1 MKMKKERKEEKSFK
15 ELFKERFSG
24 MTFKSYLKETYVFV
38 KDNLLKTTLIILVIA
53 LFSVGSVLYSP
64 ASFKYDKPDVT
75 FMKDWIERIQVFAI
89 IAFAGIVP
97 YMYIPVVGLA
107 AGISTECMYFAN
119 YVLNVGRMKGT
130 LVYIAPLLLNL
141 LFLAI
146 STAIG
151 FYICRNATIS
161 QRISSVKSKNTMD
174 LKMSIF
180 EATNKKDKVKAI
192 EKKRKE
198 KIKELENKKQKLD
211 LFQIVN
217 VTVIISVIQLAV
229 SLAKSLLV

>member
-1 MKMKKERKEEKSFK
+1 MKIKKERKDEKSFK

-24 MTFKSYLKETYVFV
+24 MTFKSYLKETYNFI
-38 KDNLLKTTLIILVIA
+38 KDNLLKTTLIILAIS
-53 LFSVGSVLYSP
+53 LLSIGSVLYSP
-64 ASFKYDKPDVT
+64 GSFKYDKPDVT
-75 FMKDWIERIQVFAI
+75 FVKDWIERIQVLAI

-130 LVYIAPLLLNL
+130 LAYIAPLLLNL

-174 LKMSIF
+174 LKMSIY
-180 EATNKKDKVKAI
+180 EATNKRDKIKAI

-217 VTVIISVIQLAV
+217 VTAILAILQLLA
-229 SLAKSLLV
+229 SLIKSLFV